1 MMTYAEMRK
10 QETLNRYINAVVN
23 RDADTAA
30 NTLGELVGYL
40 TRRELDDFDFEVD
53 AKHFN
58 SEDLEFLRR
67 EIKAPVMRRVL
78 QDEESRWG
86 FYLRLKAKL
95 ESIGWSEGVHF
106 AYHSVLGVI
115 VRDVEMRDAIWEATS
130 FEPVMFSDLE
140 A

>member
-1 MMTYAEMRK
+1 MNYTEMRK
-10 QETLNRYINAVVN
+10 QETIQRYINAVRN
-23 RDADTAA
+23 RNADTAS
-30 NTLGELVGYL
+30 NTLGEIAGYL
-40 TRRELDDFDFEVD
+40 TESELDEFDDTVD

-58 SEDLEFLRR
+58 AEDLEFLRR
-67 EIKAPVMRRVL
+67 EVKAPVMRRVL

-95 ESIGWSEGVHF
+95 ESIGWSEGIHF

-115 VRDVEMRDAIWEATS
+115 VRDTEMRDAIWSATS
-130 FEPVMFSDLE
+130 FEPVLFQDLE

>member
-1 MMTYAEMRK
+1 MNYTEMK
-10 QETLNRYINAVVN
+10 KKETINRYINAVRN
-23 RDADTAA
+23 RNAHTAS
-30 NTLGELVGYL
+30 NTLGEIAGYL
-40 TRRELDDFDFEVD
+40 TESELDEFDDEID

-58 SEDLEFLRR
+58 AGDLEFLRR
-67 EIKAPVMRRVL
+67 EVKAPVMRRVL

-95 ESIGWSEGVHF
+95 ESIGWSEGIHF

-115 VRDVEMRDAIWEATS
+115 VRDVEMREAIWSATS
-130 FEPVMFSDLE
+130 FEPVLFSDLE